1 MFELL
6 VIDDE
11 LIVQPGDLNEFH
23 KAIESQF
30 RTRYL
35 HRIVPNNGLCVA
47 IKALVIR
54 DRIVVQGE
62 GSVQVKVTMPLH

>member
-11 LIVQPGDLNEFH
+11 LIVQPGDLKEFH
-23 KAIESQF
+23 NAIETQF
-30 RTRYL
+30 RARYL
-35 HRIVPNNGLCVA
+35 HRIVPSNGLCVG
-47 IKALVIR
+47 IKALVVR

-62 GSVQVKVTMPLH
+62 GSVQVKVSACS